1 MPKLKEAFTKENAKL
16 IRKHRRTLAMSFLL
30 SVIFSLSA
38 ALPQSVFGK
47 IMKIVDG
54 KDTIFGATGI
64 WAVLI
69 CLIVLTLFSVFTALA
84 KLFNSV
90 QLDKIGQDYVLQI
103 RMQTFKKILSFSAG
117 NMQKNQ
123 TGSLTSRV
131 CSSAEELYYFLSALL
146 PGILENIF
154 LFVSIFIYMLI
165 ISPILTLYMLIN
177 IPVLIILTLITTFFT
192 KKSFDFSDNQKAKIN
207 GYLAENFR
215 GMKITQVFGKQA
227 KKNAEF
233 QQQERKL
240 LKANLKI
247 MLMHNFLRPVIF
259 GFSTLARCYLFY
271 VAFNLILKGV
281 ISDIYI
287 VPPFYILI
295 ETFFHPIL
303 WFSEQ
308 FVDVQSTLV
317 ASSKINKI
325 LKTEPEIKENAEQG
339 ELLPEVKKFDIEF
352 KDVWFEYTSNETVL
366 KGINFQ
372 IESGKTYSFVGKT
385 GSGKTTILNL
395 LTRQFDIK
403 QGQIL
408 IDKKDISNY
417 SLAALRSKIGVMQQ
431 DVYLFNDTIF
441 ANITLNNPEI
451 TREKVLETLD
461 FLGCRD
467 LILRYKKGLDHV
479 LEENGKNLSAGE
491 RQLIS
496 FARTI
501 CKDPLL
507 ILLDEATANIDTKT
521 ESIIQS
527 SLDKIK
533 GKYTLIVVAH
543 RLSTIQNSHCI
554 FVLKNGKIKESG
566 THQEL
571 LLKKGEYFNYYP
583 KN

>member
-38 ALPQSVFGK
+38 ALPQSIFGK

-69 CLIVLTLFSVFTALA
+69 CLIILTLFSVFTAIA

-259 GFSTLARCYLFY
+259 GVSTLARCYLFY
-271 VAFNLILKGV
+271 IAFNLILKGV
-281 ISDIYI
+281 ITDIYI

-325 LKTEPEIKENAEQG
+325 LKTEPEIKESANPD
-339 ELLPEVKKFDIEF
+339 ELFSEVKKFDIEF
-352 KDVWFEYTSNETVL
+352 KDVWFEYTLNETVL

-408 IDKKDISNY
+408 IDKKDISKY

-461 FLGCRD
+461 FLGCCD

-571 LLKKGEYFNYYP
+571 LLNKGEYYNYYP

>member
-16 IRKHRRTLAMSFLL
+16 IRKHRRTLLMSFLL

-38 ALPQSVFGK
+38 ALPQSIFGK

-259 GFSTLARCYLFY
+259 GVSTLARCYLFY

-281 ISDIYI
+281 ITDIYI

-325 LKTEPEIKENAEQG
+325 LKTEPEIKESANPD
-339 ELLPEVKKFDIEF
+339 ELFSEVKRFDIEF
-352 KDVWFEYTSNETVL
+352 KDVWFEYTLNETVL

-403 QGQIL
+403 HGRIL
-408 IDKKDISNY
+408 IDKKDISKY

-461 FLGCRD
+461 FLGCCD

-571 LLKKGEYFNYYP
+571 ILKQGEYFNYYP